1 MKKIDFE
8 AHFFTE
14 EYLKGL
20 HENKGYPRVVEEE
33 KTKGRRLWHTADVG
47 QPYGDL
53 LLNTLL
59 DLEKQRLKKMDECGI
74 DIQVLSLSAPGIERL
89 APDVGTE
96 LAKKTNNVL
105 SEVIKKYPDRFMG
118 FAALAP
124 NNPQQAAGE
133 LKRTV
138 EELGFKGWNTH
149 SNFGDTYLDDQ
160 QYWPI
165 LQRAEELDV
174 PIYLHPTVP
183 AFPQIRTY
191 GFTLAGA
198 GFGFGFEAAMCM
210 MRLILSGVFDK
221 YPRLKIILGHLGE
234 ALPFLLKRIDW
245 AYVRPFD
252 PSGRPKLAKKP
263 SEYLKNNVFVTT
275 SGNYYE
281 PAFVCTRE
289 ALGID
294 HILLGT
300 DYPYEDTTECL
311 QFIEGLPI
319 STQEKEKIYYGN
331 ADQLGIHV

>member
-20 HENKGYPRVVEEE
+20 LENEGYPRVVEDEE
-33 KTKGRRLWHTADVG
+33 TKGRRLWHTADVG
-47 QPYGDL
+47 QPYGEL

-59 DLEKQRLKKMDECGI
+59 DLEKQRLKKMDDYGI

-89 APDVGTE
+89 APDVGTD

-124 NNPQQAAGE
+124 NDPGQAADE

-183 AFPQIRTY
+183 AFPQVRTY

-234 ALPFLLKRIDW
+234 ALPFLMKRIDW

-252 PSGRPKLAKKP
+252 PSGRPQLAKKP
-263 SEYLKNNVFVTT
+263 SEYLMNNVFVTT

-281 PAFVCTRE
+281 PAFICTKE
-289 ALGID
+289 ALGLER
-294 HILLGT
+294 ILLGT
-300 DYPYEDTTECL
+300 DYPYEDPKECL
-311 QFIEGLPI
+311 EFLEGLPL
-319 STQEKEKIYYGN
+319 SQEEKDKIYGSN
-331 ADQLGIHV
+331 ASQIGIRV

>member
-20 HENKGYPRVVEEE
+20 HENKGYPRVVEDE

-47 QPYGDL
+47 QPYGEL

-89 APDVGTE
+89 APDVGTD

-105 SEVIKKYPDRFMG
+105 SEVIKKFPDRFMG

-124 NNPQQAAGE
+124 NNPGEAADE

-160 QYWPI
+160 PYWPI

-245 AYVRPFD
+245 AYVRSFD
-252 PSGRPKLAKKP
+252 PSARPELAKKP

-281 PAFVCTRE
+281 PAFTCTKE
-289 ALGID
+289 ALGLER
-294 HILLGT
+294 ILLGT
-300 DYPYEDTTECL
+300 DYPYEDPRECL
-311 QFIEGLPI
+311 EFLEGLPL
-319 STQEKEKIYYGN
+319 SQEEKDKIYGSN
-331 ADQLGIHV
+331 ARQIGIKV